1 MKDIE
6 NYFSSK
12 DEKFYSVLRNNA
24 KRYISL
30 LYDIVDKIL
39 PSKNLSAYNQEDDIN
54 YLKINIE
61 DIYNSHR
68 ILNVLTNNQNNTQ
81 QNHDFTWGNLNY
93 EQREKLKSKLP
104 PEIYRKYEI
113 IFSSISQDEL
123 KKNIKKESTNLRELR
138 ASKIGSFITVVGI
151 VVRVSE
157 IRPFLQVASYACEEC
172 GNEVYQKVNSKVFL
186 PLTECK
192 SETCIRNK
200 SIGKIFLN
208 TRSSKFVNFQEIK
221 IQEPPGDVPPGH
233 VPRSINV
240 FCFGNNVN
248 KCTSGDIIILS
259 GIFLP
264 NVASGNN
271 MSFKGRLIHDT
282 YVECYNIVKTKGT
295 SNKLKLGLTK
305 DDEEIIAKL
314 GKERK
319 SIYNMMANSIAP
331 EIFGYED
338 VKKALLLLLVGG
350 QNKVTKD
357 GMKIRGGINVLLT
370 GDPGIAKSQ
379 LLRYICN
386 LCERSVYTTGK
397 GSSGVGLTAAVVKD
411 PVSNDF
417 FLEGGALVMAD
428 KGICCID
435 EFDKMSEYDRTSI
448 YEVMEQQTISI
459 SKAGI
464 TTRLNARTSILAAA
478 NPVDGRYNIEKSPN
492 ENINLPAALL
502 SRFDI
507 IFLLCDNDRS
517 IDKKLSQHILNVHQN
532 KNNFNNIKTKEFL
545 DRDFIRRYIQEAKS
559 ITPIIP
565 KHLHTYIVEEYVTRR
580 KNDRDDTNKE
590 GHQYIT
596 PRSLLA
602 IVRLSQSLAR
612 LRLNFEVNADDVN
625 EAIRITESS
634 RNSINKGIKDGNKE
648 GEIKL
653 NFRDNF
659 YNILRGLAK
668 KDNGDYESDVSLKD
682 FLNKTSKF
690 DETKV
695 NIFLEEYQKSNI
707 IYVNKLENRILLL

>member
-1 MKDIE
+1 MT
-6 NYFSSK
+6 
-12 DEKFYSVLRNNA
+12 
-24 KRYISL
+24 
-30 LYDIVDKIL
+30 
-39 PSKNLSAYNQEDDIN
+39 
-54 YLKINIE
+54 
-61 DIYNSHR
+61 
-68 ILNVLTNNQNNTQ
+68 NVQNTTQ
-81 QNHDFTWGNLNY
+81 HNFDFTWGNLNS

-113 IFSSISQDEL
+113 IFSSISSNDV
-123 KKNIKKESTNLRELR
+123 KSNIKKESTNLRELR
-138 ASKIGSFITVVGI
+138 ANRIGSFITVVGI

-208 TRSSKFVNFQEIK
+208 TRSSKFVNFQELK

-248 KCTSGDIIILS
+248 KCTSGDIIVLS

-282 YVECYNIVKTKGT
+282 YIECYNIVKTKGT
-295 SNKLKLGLTK
+295 NNKLKIGLTN
-305 DDEEIIAKL
+305 DDADLLKKISSEK
-314 GKERK
+314 K
-319 SIYNMMANSIAP
+319 SLYSLMANSIAP

-435 EFDKMSEYDRTSI
+435 EFDKMGEYDRTSI

-517 IDKKLSQHILNVHQN
+517 IDKRLSQHILNVHQN
-532 KNNFNNIKTKEFL
+532 KNNFSGKSKEFL

-565 KHLHTYIVEEYVTRR
+565 KHLHTYIVEEYVSRR
-580 KNDRDDTNKE
+580 KNDRDDNNKE

-602 IVRLSQSLAR
+602 IIRLSQSLAR
-612 LRLNFEVNADDVN
+612 LRLNPEVNSEDVN
-625 EAIRITESS
+625 EAIRLTESS

-653 NFRDNF
+653 NFRDSF
-659 YNILRGLAK
+659 YNILRQMAK
-668 KDNGDYESDVSLKD
+668 KDNGDYESEINLRD
-682 FLNKTSKF
+682 FLQKTNKYDSS
-690 DETKV
+690 KV
-695 NIFLEEYQKSNI
+695 NIFLEDYQKSNI
-707 IYVNKLENRILLL
+707 IYVNKQENKIILL